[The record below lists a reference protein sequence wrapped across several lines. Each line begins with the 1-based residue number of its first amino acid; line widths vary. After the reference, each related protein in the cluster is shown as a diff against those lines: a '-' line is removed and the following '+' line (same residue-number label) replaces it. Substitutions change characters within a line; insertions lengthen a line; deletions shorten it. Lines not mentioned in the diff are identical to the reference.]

1 MPQFK
6 VAKTDVKSK
15 LTNKARKEDTLYLYK
30 ETNKIGRLYYDFDD
44 GTRIEIGALE
54 NVYSYIGT
62 STSDTITTN
71 ISNLRKYL
79 ASTLSTVDINELQIN
94 SFVTS
99 SKSLYNIREINRSAK
114 TVTLRKIYSQQDLTW
129 HDYY

>member
-6 VAKTDVKSK
+6 VAKTDDKSK
-15 LTNKARKEDTLYLYK
+15 LTNKAYKEDTLYLYK

-79 ASTLSTVDINELQIN
+79 SSTLSTVDINELQIN

-99 SKSLYNIREINRSAK
+99 SKSLYK
-114 TVTLRKIYSQQDLTW
+114 
-129 HDYY
+129 